1 MSQPNQDAIQV
12 PQARANEIFQGKA
25 AATIKDLM
33 VEVSQLSAV
42 AEQLGKE
49 LHSERTAHRETK
61 AKLGQAMSAQ
71 QGTSAPP
78 PDASP
83 QDPSS

>member
-1 MSQPNQDAIQV
+1 MTQPHQDAIQV

-25 AATIKDLM
+25 ATSIKDLM
-33 VEVSQLSAV
+33 VEVAQLSAV

-49 LHSERTAHRETK
+49 LHTERAAHRETK
-61 AKLGQAMSAQ
+61 AKLAQAMSAQ
-71 QGTSAPP
+71 QGISGPP